1 MRRILLADADA
12 FFVAVARALDPE
24 GAGRAALLIVGGSR
38 ESRGVVCSASYET
51 RKFGVRSAMPIARA
65 LRLCPD
71 AMCVPVPMKACG
83 QKSAEIRKLLHRFAP
98 IVEGASID
106 EWYLDLCGTEG
117 VYHHEPLAA
126 TAERIRAA
134 VHEATGLTLSIGGGT
149 NKLIAKMAVPR
160 AKPDGV
166 LIVEPGAEEAFVRS
180 CTLAEI
186 PLVGP
191 KFQARLAA
199 RGLITVEDVFPYD
212 VAMLRRKGALSARE
226 ATWLWKRVHGVDDSG
241 VAHREVNR
249 GLSRDETF
257 GKDLHDDND
266 IERELLRLVTRAAA
280 DMRGDG
286 LTARTVAVR
295 LRDWDF
301 RTRGAQRTLPEPVVS
316 DRVILRVARELLAT
330 LRKARRVPAR
340 LVGVRLSGLGAARA
354 EDQFELFT
362 TSPPRD
368 PSSPPDPTGET
379 DRDRGL
385 ARAIDRVRG
394 KFGAKSIVPGGLAEE
409 DPRPPVPSLACGHKR
424 QRQSSLATAVTHPV
438 GQRQRSTVRFR
449 DLPRECESDPGA
461 VQLRGVE
468 RDEQIG
474 SLGEAGP
481 LVADPD
487 VQPPIPAL
495 PPDLHGAAPL
505 DRRVHGIA
513 HQVDQ

>member
-12 FFVAVARALDPE
+12 FYVAVARALDPE

-106 EWYLDLCGTEG
+106 EWYLDLTGTEG
-117 VYHHEPLAA
+117 VYHDEPLAV
-126 TAERIRAA
+126 TAERIRAG
-134 VHEATGLTLSIGGGT
+134 VLEATGLTLSIGGGT
-149 NKLIAKMAVPR
+149 NKLIAKMAVAR

-166 LIVEPGAEEAFVRS
+166 LIVDPGSEEAFLRS
-180 CTLAEI
+180 CTLAKI

-199 RGLITVEDVFPYD
+199 QGLNTVEDVFPHD
-212 VAMLRRKGALSARE
+212 LATLRQRGKLGARE
-226 ATWLWKRVHGVDDSG
+226 ARWLWNRVHGVDESG

-257 GKDLHDDND
+257 AKDLHDDRD
-266 IERELLRLVTRAAA
+266 LQRELLRLVTRAAA

-301 RTRGAQRTLPEPVVS
+301 RTRSAQRTLPEPVVS
-316 DRVILRVARELLAT
+316 DRVILGVARELLTT

-340 LVGVRLSGLGAARA
+340 LVGVRLSGLAAAQAAGQLALLERS
-354 EDQFELFT
+354 D
-362 TSPPRD
+362 
-368 PSSPPDPTGET
+368 ET
-379 DRDRGL
+379 ERDRGL

-394 KFGAKSIVPGGLAEE
+394 KFGAKSIVPGGLAE
-409 DPRPPVPSLACGHKR
+409 P
-424 QRQSSLATAVTHPV
+424 
-438 GQRQRSTVRFR
+438 
-449 DLPRECESDPGA
+449 
-461 VQLRGVE
+461 
-468 RDEQIG
+468 
-474 SLGEAGP
+474 
-481 LVADPD
+481 
-487 VQPPIPAL
+487 
-495 PPDLHGAAPL
+495 
-505 DRRVHGIA
+505 
-513 HQVDQ
+513 